1 MLGRTLGGATV
12 ATIQGIVVF
21 FLAVIFGFRPDNW
34 LLLPVAIVFMLL
46 VALLF
51 TALGTGIA
59 STLDDM
65 QGFQLIMNVLVMPL
79 FFLSGALFPLDGLPA
94 VLTALVRFDP
104 LSYGIDSF
112 RILLTGIGSFGL
124 GLDFAVIAIVT
135 AVFLGLGSYFFSKI
149 QV

>member
-1 MLGRTLGGATV
+1 MIGRTLGGATV
-12 ATIQGIVVF
+12 ATIQGLLVLILVT
-21 FLAVIFGFRPDNW
+21 IFGFRPYSW
-34 LLLPVAIVFMLL
+34 ALVPVAILFMLL

-51 TALGTGIA
+51 AALGAMIG
-59 STLDDM
+59 SLLDDM
-65 QGFQLIMNVLVMPL
+65 QGFQLIMNFLVMPL

-94 VLTALVRFDP
+94 VLTILVKFDP